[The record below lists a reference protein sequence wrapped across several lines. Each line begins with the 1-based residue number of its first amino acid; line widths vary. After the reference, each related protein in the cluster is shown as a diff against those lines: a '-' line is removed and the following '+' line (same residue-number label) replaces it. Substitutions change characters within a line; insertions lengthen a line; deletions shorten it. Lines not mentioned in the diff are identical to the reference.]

1 VTDLC
6 PSCREPLDYP
16 SGDGCAA
23 MTKHR
28 IDWKVELATLDAS
41 LPERLE
47 RLALMAETA
56 NYWTDEHR
64 LMPATGVADT
74 LYDALDEIERYR
86 RIEVKRAIEL
96 LERIAG
102 HDHQAAIIRIFTN
115 QSSCPFE
122 RLEAYA
128 DCLNEVAATDIQH
141 WAQLALLHL
150 RGENEDD

>member
-1 VTDLC
+1 
-6 PSCREPLDYP
+6 
-16 SGDGCAA
+16 
-23 MTKHR
+23 MTE
-28 IDWKVELATLDAS
+28 IVAI
-41 LPERLE
+41 
-47 RLALMAETA
+47 LM
-56 NYWTDEHR
+56 DEKR
-64 LMPATGVADT
+64 VAK
-74 LYDALDEIERYR
+74 A
-86 RIEVKRAIEL
+86 VEL